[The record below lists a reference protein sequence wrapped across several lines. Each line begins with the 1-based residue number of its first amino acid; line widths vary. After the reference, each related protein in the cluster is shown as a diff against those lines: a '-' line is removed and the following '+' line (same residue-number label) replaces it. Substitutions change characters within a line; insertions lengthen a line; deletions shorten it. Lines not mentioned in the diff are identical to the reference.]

1 MERTFESQSSGY
13 GRMVL
18 GVIRATKAKVSG
30 FFTALRLPKIVVSML
45 TWALLISIGLM
56 LAGLVAF
63 AAFIYFMLT
72 NSDQKSKAEQLAD
85 ELREEGREEGRQE
98 ALAHWEYYMHLGD
111 TNDRF

>member
-30 FFTALRLPKIVVSML
+30 FFTAFGLPKIVVSML

-63 AAFIYFMLT
+63 AAFVYFAIT
-72 NSDQKSKAEQLAD
+72 SKSEAVADVGGKYCPMEDPTSMEYEQWAH
-85 ELREEGREEGRQE
+85 ENEQCWE
-98 ALAHWEYYMHLGD
+98 ANHGS
-111 TNDRF
+111 